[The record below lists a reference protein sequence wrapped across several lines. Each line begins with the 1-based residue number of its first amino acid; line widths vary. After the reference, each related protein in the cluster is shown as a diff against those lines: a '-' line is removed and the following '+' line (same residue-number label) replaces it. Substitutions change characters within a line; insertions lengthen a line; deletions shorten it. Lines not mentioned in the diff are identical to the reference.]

1 MALGTESKKSILRY
15 KDLFIADFWRY
26 LLKAGWLYFPSI
38 LFLIIAYGSQTTVND
53 QRLKNFFHSMYNK
66 PDFLPILTSTRM
78 PVISGSA
85 MNTQSR

>member
-53 QRLKNFFHSMYNK
+53 QRLKNFLHSMYNK
-66 PDFLPILTSTRM
+66 PDFLPILIYTRM
-78 PVISGSA
+78 PVISG
-85 MNTQSR
+85 